1 VVVDTS
7 AVLHI
12 AFAEPGWEDSVAF
25 LLAQESRVIAA
36 PSLVE
41 VQAVLAGRSSADPKE
56 LLDSLVADLALEIA
70 PFSAGQARFARD
82 AYLAYGKGQGHPAQ
96 LNFGNV
102 LSYALARDR
111 AERLAFTG
119 DEFEHTDLDSVRLP
133 L

>member
-12 AFAEPGWEDSVAF
+12 AFAETGWEDSVAF

-41 VQAVLAGRSSADPKE
+41 VQAVFAGRSSADPKT
-56 LLDSLVADLALEIA
+56 LLDRLVADLALEVA
-70 PFSAGQARFARD
+70 PFSADQARLARD
-82 AYLAYGKGQGHPAQ
+82 AYLAYGKGQGHPAR
-96 LNFGNV
+96 LNFGDV

-111 AERLAFTG
+111 GERLAFTG
-119 DEFEHTDLDSVRLP
+119 TDFEHTDLDSVKLP